1 MATSGRDITEQDRE
15 RIRRLREAGLSIR
28 QIAKEERVS
37 TTTVQKNLKE
47 TSCKVTQS

>member
-1 MATSGRDITEQDRE
+1 MATSGRDITEQERE

-37 TTTVQKNLKE
+37 PTTVQKNLKE
-47 TSCKVTQS
+47 SLAK